1 MTNPT
6 RGSDLSDADLER
18 LAEITPEDVEHAKA
32 AARRAGSPM
41 LNALLDAEVEI
52 TPQVERE
59 ADVDAE
65 RFGSP
70 LFRAM
75 LDAVPVPEHPAADE

>member
-1 MTNPT
+1 MPDPRRTGCET
-6 RGSDLSDADLER
+6 
-18 LAEITPEDVEHAKA
+18 TPDE
-32 AARRAGSPM
+32 
-41 LNALLDAEVEI
+41 LDPGTEVAPEA
-52 TPQVERE
+52 ERE
-59 ADVDAE
+59 ADLDAE

>member
-6 RGSDLSDADLER
+6 RGSGLSDADLER

-41 LNALLDAEVEI
+41 LNALLDVETEI
-52 TPQVERE
+52 MSEDAR
-59 ADVDAE
+59 DV
-65 RFGSP
+65 
-70 LFRAM
+70 
-75 LDAVPVPEHPAADE
+75 

>member
-1 MTNPT
+1 MQL
-6 RGSDLSDADLER
+6 RIAEMSGLQADPS
-18 LAEITPEDVEHAKA
+18 PEDWV
-32 AARRAGSPM
+32 
-41 LNALLDAEVEI
+41 I
-52 TPQVERE
+52 TTEAERE
-59 ADVDAE
+59 ADVDAH